1 MDRLQLDLSFRGGVK
16 SAAFDKVHVHR
27 SCMRELKFLSGN
39 TQGSM
44 RVSTLNAGELTDFS
58 TAQEIPEKSGSLEI
72 HKLKGNS
79 VQEIRNLKIEK

>member
-1 MDRLQLDLSFRGGVK
+1 MDRLQLDLSFRRGVK

-27 SCMRELKFLSGN
+27 SCMRELKFLPGN

-58 TAQEIPEKSGSLEI
+58 TAQEIPEKISTLVK
-72 HKLKGNS
+72 HNLKRNS